1 MGGARGAK
9 LGGMSS
15 RGVAPAK
22 LLRARGGS
30 SKIAC
35 AFLPARRVRISSPVP
50 LEVLKAER
58 KLERWRAEGRCSRCW
73 LRHAQCVCSR
83 LAPLAGVATNRVDVA
98 LSVHYKEWGCT
109 KSTAKLLPLVL
120 EGCRATVYPIE
131 PLLPPRRGPTLLL
144 FPGEGSQP
152 ASSLREW
159 AAAQQERVTL
169 VVVDGTWSQAR
180 TMARQL
186 AGVTRVHVSEGAGES
201 LVLHR
206 KQPRLGHVSTLEA
219 TALALR
225 ELGEVHAEAPLL
237 TALRLACDAQAEAE
251 ARTSGAEL
259 LEQRHAKRLR
269 HRAELHRA
277 EAARSGLERKSALPP
292 DG

>member
-1 MGGARGAK
+1 MC
-9 LGGMSS
+9 S
-15 RGVAPAK
+15 
-22 LLRARGGS
+22 
-30 SKIAC
+30 
-35 AFLPARRVRISSPVP
+35 VP
-50 LEVLKAER
+50 LIPLCLREAEVVQAPMPFEAGSCYT
-58 KLERWRAEGRCSRCW
+58 AEG
-73 LRHAQCVCSR
+73 L
-83 LAPLAGVATNRVDVA
+83 
-98 LSVHYKEWGCT
+98 
-109 KSTAKLLPLVL
+109 
-120 EGCRATVYPIE
+120 E
-131 PLLPPRRGPTLLL
+131 PLQRSIREGYEPLLL
-144 FPGEGSQP
+144 FPGEGAVPLDAAAGWPQP
-152 ASSLREW
+152 RASSKQSSATRRSRE
-159 AAAQQERVTL
+159 RRRKLL
-169 VVVDGTWSQAR
+169 VLIDGTWSQAR